1 MKKLLAI
8 LLCLTMIV
16 SFAACG
22 KKAEEPQKPEE
33 TVTEPETPET
43 PAEPEAPVEETPVEK
58 PVEEPV
64 EEPAE
69 TPETEEGD
77 DAYAEL
83 LDKLAQLTEGATPE
97 EMMLMNVEVPAENY
111 EYTLFVPYIEGS
123 KAVVSEPMIGSI
135 AHSVALLQ
143 LPEDADAEAV
153 AAEIEANMDPRKWI
167 CVEAEAS
174 WVKVSG
180 QYVLMVMSSQE
191 AADVIAANFDTVF
204 GA

>member
-8 LLCLTMIV
+8 LLCLTMTV

-22 KKAEEPQKPEE
+22 KKAEEPQEPEQ

-64 EEPAE
+64 EEPEAE
-69 TPETEEGD
+69 ETD
-77 DAYAEL
+77 PAYADL
-83 LDKLAQLTEGATPE
+83 LDKLAQLTEGATAGE
-97 EMMLMNVEVPAENY
+97 LMLMNVEVPAENY
-111 EYTLFVPYIEGS
+111 EYTLFIPYIEGS
-123 KAVVSEPMIGSI
+123 HAVVSEPMIGSI

-167 CVEAEAS
+167 CVEAETS
-174 WVKVSG
+174 WVKTSG
-180 QYVLMVMSSQE
+180 QYVLMVMSTQE
-191 AADVIAANFDTVF
+191 AADVIAANFDAVF

>member
-8 LLCLTMIV
+8 LLCLTMAV

-22 KKAEEPQKPEE
+22 KKAQEPQEPEQNN
-33 TVTEPETPET
+33 TVTETPE
-43 PAEPEAPVEETPVEK
+43 EPEAPVEETPA
-58 PVEEPV
+58 EET
-64 EEPAE
+64 PAE
-69 TPETEEGD
+69 EAPEEEPETEEPETEETD
-77 DAYAEL
+77 PAYADL
-83 LDKLAQLTEGATPE
+83 LDKLAQLTEGATDGE
-97 EMMLMNVEVPAENY
+97 LMLMNVEVPAENY
-111 EYTLFVPYIEGS
+111 EYTLFIPYIEGS
-123 KAVVSEPMIGSI
+123 HAVVSEPMIGSI

-174 WVKVSG
+174 WVKASG
-180 QYVLMVMSSQE
+180 QYVLMVMSTQE
-191 AADVIAANFDTVF
+191 AADAIAANFDAVF